1 MSSQYCTAP
10 CRCVILLC
18 DGYIYLLNS
27 KGESDYSINFLD
39 RCYYQP
45 DCEGYFN
52 DEHFGCCGDD
62 DEPYV
67 SAKDVDSDQCVNW

>member
-1 MSSQYCTAP
+1 M
-10 CRCVILLC
+10 LLM
-18 DGYIYLLNS
+18 
-27 KGESDYSINFLD
+27 
-39 RCYYQP
+39 P